1 MASNLEA
8 GQRRGN
14 KVRMAIWGFAAALWL
29 APLVAMQF
37 NDDIVWSPFDFMIL
51 GILLIS
57 ISSLFVLTV
66 RRTRNYRVVTAVAF
80 VLLLVYVWAELAV
93 GIFTNLGS

>member
-1 MASNLEA
+1 MLDIFR
-8 GQRRGN
+8 QN
-14 KVRMAIWGFAAALWL
+14 KVFIWIVAATGLIVL
-29 APLVAMQF
+29 IPLVAMQF

-51 GILLIS
+51 GVLLIS
-57 ISSLFVLTV
+57 ISSLFVLAV